1 MLIKLALVPEAESIS
16 NTDSG
21 SRLRPRHRRHD
32 PKTNNRTDNS
42 NASDSNLADDESD
55 SDAHNISHQ
64 RHTQLN
70 NSQSGDGNC

>member
-1 MLIKLALVPEAESIS
+1 MLIKLALVPEPESIS

-32 PKTNNRTDNS
+32 PKSNNSTHHS

-55 SDAHNISHQ
+55 SDAHNIPHQ
-64 RHTQLN
+64 RHAQLH

>member
-1 MLIKLALVPEAESIS
+1 MLIKLALVPEPEPIS
-16 NTDSG
+16 NADNS

-32 PKTNNRTDNS
+32 PKSNNSTHNS

-70 NSQSGDGNC
+70 NSQSGDGNR